1 MPMRM
6 TWDPDYST
14 GQPDL
19 DTQRQGL
26 LDQCNRLAD
35 LCPAELEPAEAPA
48 FDEAFDVLKA
58 LARAHFD
65 TELALLEAGGYA
77 ELEDHRADCE
87 EFEYLAS
94 DIATAEN
101 FSRLE
106 LQRFLALW
114 WLGHI
119 KGSAEVLRA
128 FFAGGHAAA

>member
-6 TWDPDYST
+6 PWDPEFNT
-14 GQPDL
+14 GQPDI
-19 DTQRQGL
+19 DTQHQAL
-26 LDQCNRLAD
+26 LAQCNRLAE
-35 LCPAELEPAEAPA
+35 LCPAEVDATEAPA
-48 FDEAFDVLKA
+48 FDEACEDLKA

-65 TELALLEAGGYA
+65 AELALLSAGNCA

-94 DIATAEN
+94 EIATAEN

-119 KGSAEVLRA
+119 KGAVLAPGARP
-128 FFAGGHAAA
+128 